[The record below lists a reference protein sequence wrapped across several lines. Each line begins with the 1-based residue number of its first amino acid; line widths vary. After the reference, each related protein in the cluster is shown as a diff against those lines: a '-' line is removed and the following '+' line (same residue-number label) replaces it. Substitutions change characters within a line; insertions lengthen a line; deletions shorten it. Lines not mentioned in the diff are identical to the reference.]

1 MMAAGPHV
9 RCTGSYKRSG
19 VVLNALR
26 EYLSGFQGLLQDYLL
41 TWRLDGGCAARPNL
55 PGRAIP
61 RAVTFGAI
69 FFALR
74 AFRRLLR
81 TNPSPC
87 RTTSASRRQP
97 DETFPAVRAGERF
110 PQIWATVAPG
120 CYVL

>member
-1 MMAAGPHV
+1 MIARRSAREMHWVLQVIGFCPECAKGISEWISGIATRLPIDVATRRRMRRAAQPSRPSHPA
-9 RCTGSYKRSG
+9 SG
-19 VVLNALR
+19 YLR
-26 EYLSGFQGLLQDYLL
+26 
-41 TWRLDGGCAARPNL
+41 
-55 PGRAIP
+55 
-61 RAVTFGAI
+61 AI

-87 RTTSASRRQP
+87 RTTSASRLQP
-97 DETFPAVRAGERF
+97 DETFPAVRAGDRF

>member
-9 RCTGSYKRSG
+9 RCTGSCKRSG

-26 EYLSGFQGLLQDYLL
+26 EYLSGFHGLVQDYLL
-41 TWRLDGGCAARPNL
+41 TWRLGGAALNL
-55 PGRAIP
+55 GPSHSVSGYLC
-61 RAVTFGAI
+61 GI

-74 AFRRLLR
+74 DFHRSLR
-81 TNPSPC
+81 TNRSPS

-97 DETFPAVRAGERF
+97 DETFPSVRAAARF
-110 PQIWATVAPG
+110 LRIWATVAPG